1 MASKP
6 PPSEPLAAWL
16 AERRWFGGKRRR
28 IAGID
33 VEDAVD
39 LDCATLH
46 VLRVTLDDGE
56 IQRYAVPLS
65 PGAAPADA
73 LDDPRFVR
81 RLLRLTREESHVAGR
96 TGAVIGHRS
105 RAFVD
110 ALGPE
115 PPVRS
120 IGGEQ
125 SNTSIVLGDTLILK
139 HFRRLATGVNPELE
153 ITRFLT
159 ETARFPHTP
168 ALAGWLEYADASGA
182 LATLARISAHA
193 DLRFREQQVIRVQ
206 SQNLGRP

>member
-6 PPSEPLAAWL
+6 PPSKALAAWL

-28 IAGID
+28 IAAID
-33 VEDAVD
+33 FEDAVY
-39 LDCATLH
+39 LDGATLH

-56 IQRYAVPLS
+56 VQRYAVPLS
-65 PGAAPADA
+65 PGATPVDA

-81 RLLRLTREESHVAGR
+81 RLLRLTREESRVAGR
-96 TGAVIGHRS
+96 AGVLIGHRS

-110 ALGPE
+110 ALAPE

-139 HFRRLATGVNPELE
+139 HFRRLAAGVNPELE

-182 LATLARISAHA
+182 LTTLAILQALVPDAR
-193 DLRFREQQVIRVQ
+193 D
-206 SQNLGRP
+206 G